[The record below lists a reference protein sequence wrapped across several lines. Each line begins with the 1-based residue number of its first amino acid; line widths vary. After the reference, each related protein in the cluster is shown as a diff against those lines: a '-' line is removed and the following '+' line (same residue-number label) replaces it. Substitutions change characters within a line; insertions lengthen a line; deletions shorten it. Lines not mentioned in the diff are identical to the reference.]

1 MSNDCNANLNELR
14 KTVIDIYS
22 IFTAITLSHDKMIII
37 IIMIILIIIIIII
50 IIVFIITISINKIL
64 SPQQSSVVD

>member
-14 KTVIDIYS
+14 KTVINIYS

-37 IIMIILIIIIIII
+37 IIMTRLIIII

>member
-14 KTVIDIYS
+14 KTVINIYS
-22 IFTAITLSHDKMIII
+22 IFTAITFSHDKMMII
-37 IIMIILIIIIIII
+37 IIMTILIIII

>member
-1 MSNDCNANLNELR
+1 MSNDCNAYLNELR
-14 KTVIDIYS
+14 KTVINIYS

-37 IIMIILIIIIIII
+37 IIMTILI

>member
-14 KTVIDIYS
+14 KTVINIYS

-37 IIMIILIIIIIII
+37 IIIIMTILIIII

>member
-1 MSNDCNANLNELR
+1 MSNDCNAILNELR
-14 KTVIDIYS
+14 NTVINIYS
-22 IFTAITLSHDKMIII
+22 IFTAITSSHDKM
-37 IIMIILIIIIIII
+37 IIIII

>member
-14 KTVIDIYS
+14 KTVINIYS

-37 IIMIILIIIIIII
+37 IIMTILIII
-50 IIVFIITISINKIL
+50 IIVFIITILINKIL

>member
-14 KTVIDIYS
+14 KTVINIYS

-37 IIMIILIIIIIII
+37 IIMIILIIIII
-50 IIVFIITISINKIL
+50 VFIITISINKIL

>member
-14 KTVIDIYS
+14 KTVINIYS

-37 IIMIILIIIIIII
+37 IIMTILII

>member
-14 KTVIDIYS
+14 KTVINIYS

-37 IIMIILIIIIIII
+37 IIMTILIIII

>member
-1 MSNDCNANLNELR
+1 MSNDCNAILNELR
-14 KTVIDIYS
+14 NTVINIYS
-22 IFTAITLSHDKMIII
+22 IFTAITSSHDKM
-37 IIMIILIIIIIII
+37 IIII

>member
-14 KTVIDIYS
+14 KTVINIYS

-37 IIMIILIIIIIII
+37 IIMTILILII

>member
-50 IIVFIITISINKIL
+50 VFIITISINKIL

>member
-14 KTVIDIYS
+14 KTVINIYS
-22 IFTAITLSHDKMIII
+22 IFTAITLSHDKIIII
-37 IIMIILIIIIIII
+37 IIMIILIII

>member
-14 KTVIDIYS
+14 KTVINIYS

-37 IIMIILIIIIIII
+37 IIIMTILIII

>member
-14 KTVIDIYS
+14 KTVINIYS
-22 IFTAITLSHDKMIII
+22 IFTAITSSHDKM
-37 IIMIILIIIIIII
+37 IIII

>member
-14 KTVIDIYS
+14 KTVINIYS
-22 IFTAITLSHDKMIII
+22 IFTAITSSHDKM
-37 IIMIILIIIIIII
+37 IIIII

>member
-14 KTVIDIYS
+14 KTVINIYS

-37 IIMIILIIIIIII
+37 IIMTILIIIIIT
-50 IIVFIITISINKIL
+50 VFIITISINKIL

>member
-14 KTVIDIYS
+14 KTVINIYS

-37 IIMIILIIIIIII
+37 IIMTILIIIIII
-50 IIVFIITISINKIL
+50 IIVFIITILINKIL

>member
-14 KTVIDIYS
+14 KTVLNIYS

-37 IIMIILIIIIIII
+37 IIMTILIIII

>member
-14 KTVIDIYS
+14 KTVINIYS

-37 IIMIILIIIIIII
+37 IIMTILIII

>member
-22 IFTAITLSHDKMIII
+22 IFTAITLSHDKMTII
-37 IIMIILIIIIIII
+37 IIMIILIIII

>member
-37 IIMIILIIIIIII
+37 IIMIILIIIIII
-50 IIVFIITISINKIL
+50 VFIITISINKIL

>member
-14 KTVIDIYS
+14 KTVINIYS

-37 IIMIILIIIIIII
+37 IIMIILIIII
-50 IIVFIITISINKIL
+50 VFIITISINKIL

>member
-37 IIMIILIIIIIII
+37 IIIMIILIIIII

>member
-1 MSNDCNANLNELR
+1 MSNDCNAILNELR
-14 KTVIDIYS
+14 NTVINIYS
-22 IFTAITLSHDKMIII
+22 IFTAITSSHDKM
-37 IIMIILIIIIIII
+37 IIIIII